1 MTRITATAL
10 ALLFWAAAFTPEDVR
25 ATADS
30 HPLDAHLAES
40 YTGDLDDLLERRY
53 IRVLTTYNRT
63 NFFLAQGKPRG
74 FEYALLKEYQKT
86 LNKEITRKEIQI
98 VFEFIP
104 VSRDRLIPDL
114 VAGYGDIA
122 AAGLTVTPKRKKRV
136 DFSNPYWTGID
147 EVMVT
152 HKATAPIPDAAGLAG
167 LDVFVRPSS
176 SYHESLLALNRKLR
190 AQGKRPVR
198 IVRADENLETEDI
211 LELVNSGAIDR
222 TICDR
227 HIADAW
233 ARVLSDIRIHDNVT
247 VRQGANIAW
256 AVRKTNPALK
266 ASLDRFVKTH
276 RKGTRL
282 GNIYFTRYYK
292 NTTWIKNPLAGNA
305 GKRLATYTPLF
316 KEFATRYGFD
326 WRLIGAMAYQESGF
340 DQRKVSPQG
349 AVGIMQI
356 RPQTAADPKIGIP
369 DVSTAENNI
378 HASVKYLNFLRE
390 HYFDDAAIRPRDQ
403 VRFSLAAYNAG
414 PVKIRRARK
423 MTRDMQLDPNRW
435 FRNVE
440 LAMLKIVGQETVRY
454 VSNINKYYVI
464 YHNAIKRV
472 EKREAAVERAKK

>member
-1 MTRITATAL
+1 MTRVIVAVL
-10 ALLFWAAAFTPEDVR
+10 MLGVWPAAFTPARVW
-25 ATADS
+25 AAAGT

-40 YTGDLDDLLERRY
+40 YTGDLDELLERRY

-147 EVMVT
+147 EVLVT

-211 LELVNSGAIDR
+211 LELVNSGAIAR

-316 KEFATRYGFD
+316 KEFAARYGFD

-464 YHNAIKRV
+464 YHNAIERV